1 MPSLFGS
8 RRRGSS
14 ASRQPVDTNT
24 SYAASVA
31 ARAAASGSRPSSSHG
46 LSSAAAAAA
55 LRSHTSSPEPIGS
68 IQTKRMVRRGSQ
80 SSIGTSSILSG
91 RGGTERGGLQR
102 RGSQSSMTERTFRSP
117 SPGRSNSITNGAASP
132 LDAPPVPA
140 IPQSVQQRSH
150 QRSASVEPPYRV
162 SSPTPN
168 GKGARSNSMDR
179 KAMSPPPSHRRGAR
193 LSNVNEELEGP
204 EAQRGVNFSRPRSS
218 QPNSPSSSPTTDKAY
233 VHGTGAWFS
242 EPVPVKNNQSG
253 STGAPSADVLSAK
266 MARIQGAQGQSVKK
280 DNHSAS
286 TQGAQLRVQTQ
297 PTITGT
303 AVTPFVQPQQ
313 QMETVMVFDAA
324 SRTFVPKLQPRAA
337 AAPPSPVL
345 PQAPK
350 AAPGTYD
357 PHTRTIVPAPAPAP
371 ARTTPAVDLGPPPR
385 NPARITPTSSPR
397 DSYLGSSVSGDS
409 PKGDR
414 ILQAS
419 LGATKPNAITNRPQ
433 RASSLDVPSR
443 NTPSNRGRQV
453 SASPSPQRKPHFS
466 ASPVSQATIHD
477 PPPRDI
483 SPAKSALKN
492 SPSSSVRAYSPV
504 SHFAGQPKPPPS
516 ETSDATSVYSQDGLS
531 SAKKKKSAHVSFDE
545 QPKEIDAAAAAS
557 PKILARERSPVLDDL
572 DDEDFSKPRPA
583 LPTFGSVRRQR
594 EVAEKVTEMAPDRNE
609 HSNDHAIGGILRNA
623 NGSAKPEGEPMPP
636 VVVSK
641 ETAANASDTDSDV
654 GDRGD
659 YAAANAATVSL
670 PEQTAG
676 QTAQIHD
683 EPSEKSAV
691 APIVRDFASPGATGQ
706 HLQPAVPEINLM
718 PPTPG
723 AEEDKTLDNRHSAE
737 IIVPGGWGADTEPEV
752 KPNSVAEAVPSI
764 APVLVH
770 TPEEHG
776 PMLAP
781 IDEDTDTDEAEFSD
795 AAEEPSEIEGGF
807 ASLDAIAVSP
817 INVKASPSAQTGTTS
832 PPDSPIVQKVAKKED
847 GRGAAEDD
855 TPGDWNSTTAYWSK
869 LSRQQ
874 REQIERDHMSS
885 DDEARPSPAVM
896 KKTRKTTNPA
906 PASSP
911 QSAQKS
917 SPAHRDARPVQPA
930 LKKTMRA
937 QPEPESAPVE
947 KSHSMRRSMRD
958 GGLAAGSMRSRP
970 ASTSQAPE
978 PRAGGFSK
986 KTMRPQSSA
995 SLSASSAG
1003 AAMVSNRASQD
1014 AAQPQHIRPPSSAS
1028 TTTAPAVST
1037 RLQKELSHD
1046 SDSESSFKKKRRSNA
1061 AAAGGSINMKR
1072 SMRAAPTPVEQ
1083 RPSSPDPVRS
1093 KGKGSLIRSLSP
1105 SGSIFG
1111 RKKANDVRESIRSG
1125 SVDGGSRMTIMRAT
1139 QPAKTM
1145 RQTPAAP
1152 APKQKASSS
1161 KFKSRF
1167 ADSDDSDD
1175 EPITTRPAFRSRFKD
1190 SDDESDDEL
1199 TPVRGIPRRK
1209 GQDDGDSTDLEDS
1222 EDESGRKPAPRAR
1235 ERQKTPLVPDPA
1247 DVDKAMEAARK
1258 KLGMTNGFTSAPST
1272 PQKHDEKQGSSL
1284 AQGSLRNSQPP
1295 QSRPQSP
1302 DGGTPRKKSFMG
1314 SFLRR
1319 NRGSQHSVMTVSGVP
1334 GYDSAAFAQSSSN
1347 SPPLPLK
1354 QLFERPQ
1361 SPTSPGK
1368 LVRRSSAQT
1377 RQQIVRGDSNFST
1390 ATAPP
1395 TTNNS
1400 SWPLA
1405 DAPPVPAIPA
1415 DVAQLKGTGDT
1426 RPATSDGHPSV
1437 RFSEDAIA
1445 AKGDGVYSSRTGK
1458 KKKFGMLRRAF
1469 RLND

>member
-14 ASRQPVDTNT
+14 ASRQPLDTNT
-24 SYAASVA
+24 SYAASLA

-55 LRSHTSSPEPIGS
+55 LRSHTSSPEPVGS

-91 RGGTERGGLQR
+91 KGGTGRGGLER

-117 SPGRSNSITNGAASP
+117 SPGRSNSFGNGAVSP
-132 LDAPPVPA
+132 SPDAPPVPA

-150 QRSASVEPPYRV
+150 QRSASVEAPLRV
-162 SSPTPN
+162 TSPTPN
-168 GKGARSNSMDR
+168 SKGGRSNSMDR

-193 LSNVNEELEGP
+193 LSNVNEELEGS

-233 VHGTGAWFS
+233 THGTGAWFS
-242 EPVPVKNNQSG
+242 EPVPVKNQS
-253 STGAPSADVLSAK
+253 STRSAPSADALAAK

-280 DNHSAS
+280 DKHPTS
-286 TQGAQLRVQTQ
+286 TQGAALKVNTQ
-297 PTITGT
+297 PTISGT

-313 QMETVMVFDAA
+313 QMETVMVFDSA
-324 SRTFVPKLQPRAA
+324 SRTFVPKLQPRPV

-345 PQAPK
+345 PEAPR
-350 AAPGTYD
+350 ATPGTYD
-357 PHTRTIVPAPAPAP
+357 PHTRTIVPAPVPAKT
-371 ARTTPAVDLGPPPR
+371 ASAVELGPPPR
-385 NPARITPTSSPR
+385 HPARFTPTSSPR

-409 PKGDR
+409 PKSDR
-414 ILQAS
+414 IIQAS
-419 LGATKPNAITNRPQ
+419 VNPTTPLTTINRPQ
-433 RASSLDVPSR
+433 RASSLDVPNR
-443 NTPSNRGRQV
+443 NVPSNRGRQV
-453 SASPSPQRKPHFS
+453 SASPSPQRKLHFS

-483 SPAKSALKN
+483 SPAKSALKH
-492 SPSSSVRAYSPV
+492 SPSSSVRANSPAI
-504 SHFAGQPKPPPS
+504 HFAGQPKPAPS
-516 ETSDATSVYSQDGLS
+516 ETSDATSVYSQDGS
-531 SAKKKKSAHVSFDE
+531 SSTKKKKSAHVSFDE
-545 QPKEIDAAAAAS
+545 QPKEIDAAATTG
-557 PKILARERSPVLDDL
+557 PKILTRERSPMVDDL

-594 EVAEKVTEMAPDRNE
+594 DVVEKVTEMAPDRNE

-623 NGSAKPEGEPMPP
+623 NGTAKSQSEPMPP

-641 ETAANASDTDSDV
+641 ESAANVSDTDSDA
-654 GDRGD
+654 GDID
-659 YAAANAATVSL
+659 NATVAL
-670 PEQTAG
+670 PEKTAG
-676 QTAQIHD
+676 QTTQVHD
-683 EPSEKSAV
+683 EPSQKSGV
-691 APIVRDFASPGATGQ
+691 APIIRDFASPSTTGQ
-706 HLQPAVPEINLM
+706 HLQPDVPEINLM

-723 AEEDKTLDNRHSAE
+723 MEEDKSLDNRHSAE
-737 IIVPGGWGADTEPEV
+737 IIVPGGWNAETETEPEA
-752 KPNSVAEAVPSI
+752 KSTTERDSVPSI

-770 TPEEHG
+770 TPEEHE

-832 PPDSPIVQKVAKKED
+832 PPESPTTPKVTKKLHDS
-847 GRGAAEDD
+847 AAEESSA
-855 TPGDWNSTTAYWSK
+855 DWSSTTAYWSQ

-885 DDEARPSPAVM
+885 DDEARPTPAVM
-896 KKTRKTTNPA
+896 KKTRKTTKA
-906 PASSP
+906 AAASSP
-911 QSAQKS
+911 QSVQKS
-917 SPAHRDARPVQPA
+917 SPAHRDAKPVQPA

-937 QPEPESAPVE
+937 QPQPEPVPVE

-958 GGLAAGSMRSRP
+958 GGLSAGSMRSRP
-970 ASTSQAPE
+970 ASASQASE
-978 PRAGGFSK
+978 PRLGSLSK

-995 SLSASSAG
+995 SLPASSAG
-1003 AAMVSNRASQD
+1003 AAMTNNRASPD
-1014 AAQPQHIRPPSSAS
+1014 NARPQHMRPPSSAS
-1028 TTTAPAVST
+1028 TTIAPHAST
-1037 RLQKELSHD
+1037 RVQKELSQD
-1046 SDSESSFKKKRRSNA
+1046 SDSESSFKKKRRPN
-1061 AAAGGSINMKR
+1061 AAAGGGISMKR
-1072 SMRAAPTPVEQ
+1072 SMRAAPAEQ

-1093 KGKGSLIRSLSP
+1093 KGKSSLIRSLSP

-1111 RKKANDVRESIRSG
+1111 RKKAND
-1125 SVDGGSRMTIMRAT
+1125 
-1139 QPAKTM
+1139 PAKTM
-1145 RQTPAAP
+1145 RQAPAA
-1152 APKQKASSS
+1152 APKQKASTS
-1161 KFKSRF
+1161 KFKSRFVDSDDSEDESTAARPAFRSRF

-1175 EPITTRPAFRSRFKD
+1175 V
-1190 SDDESDDEL
+1190 EL

-1222 EDESGRKPAPRAR
+1222 EDESNRRPLPRTQ

-1247 DVDKAMEAARK
+1247 DVDKAMDAARK
-1258 KLGMTNGFTSAPST
+1258 KLGMSNGFTSPPST
-1272 PQKHDEKQGSSL
+1272 PQKQDEKQGSTL

-1295 QSRPQSP
+1295 ARPQSP
-1302 DGGTPRKKSFMG
+1302 DQGTPRKKSFMG
-1314 SFLRR
+1314 SLLRR
-1319 NRGSQHSVMTVSGVP
+1319 NRASQHSVMTVSGVP
-1334 GYDSAAFAQSSSN
+1334 EYDSAAFAQSTSA
-1347 SPPLPLK
+1347 SPPLPGK
-1354 QLFERPQ
+1354 QPFDRPQ
-1361 SPTSPGK
+1361 SSMGFGK
-1368 LVRRSSAQT
+1368 LVRHSSAQT
-1377 RQQIVRGDSNFST
+1377 RQQIVRGDSNYST
-1390 ATAPP
+1390 ATEPP
-1395 TTNNS
+1395 ARTDS
-1400 SWPLA
+1400 SWPLS

-1415 DVAQLKGTGDT
+1415 NVAQLKGAGDG
-1426 RPATSDGHPSV
+1426 RPATSDGHPAV

-1445 AKGDGVYSSRTGK
+1445 GKGYGIYSLRTGK

-1469 RLND
+1469 RLKD